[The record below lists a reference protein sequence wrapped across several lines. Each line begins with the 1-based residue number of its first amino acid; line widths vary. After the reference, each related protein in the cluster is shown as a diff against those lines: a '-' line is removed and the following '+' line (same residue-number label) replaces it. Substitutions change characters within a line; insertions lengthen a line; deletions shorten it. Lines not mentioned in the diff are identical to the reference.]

1 MKTYPFYQV
10 DVFCAS
16 AAQPLTGNPVAVV
29 LEAQDLSTQ
38 AMQQIARWT
47 NLSETTFVTEITE
60 VTPTSSAQLMG
71 YKLRIFTPGGELP
84 FAGHPTLGSAFAV
97 ASHLGL
103 SGSNVAA
110 KQDCAGGMIDVELN
124 LTDDSAKGMAK
135 LKLPTAHYSAISG
148 EQSGL
153 LAKAL
158 GCELVGAP
166 QVVNLGPKWLT
177 VGVSSGDALLALKP
191 NLELIDQ
198 ISRELNITGVNV
210 FGEYADQSGFEVR
223 SFAPTFGVPEDPVC
237 GSGNGAVAYYLRDQ
251 THRNLTSY
259 SACQGRAI
267 ERDGRIQISYNGA
280 DIWLGGV
287 CVNCVVGTLNV

>member
-1 MKTYPFYQV
+1 
-10 DVFCAS
+10 
-16 AAQPLTGNPVAVV
+16 
-29 LEAQDLSTQ
+29 
-38 AMQQIARWT
+38 
-47 NLSETTFVTEITE
+47 
-60 VTPTSSAQLMG
+60 MG

-124 LTDDSAKGMAK
+124 FTEGSAK
-135 LKLPTAHYSAISG
+135 LKLPTAYYSAISD
-148 EQSGL
+148 EQSLL
-153 LAKAL
+153 LANAL
-158 GCELVGAP
+158 GCELLGAP

-191 NLELIDQ
+191 NLEMIDQ
-198 ISRELNITGVNV
+198 ISRQLNITGVNV

-223 SFAPTFGVPEDPVC
+223 SFAPTYGVPEDPVC

-251 THRNLTSY
+251 AHRPSASY
-259 SACQGRAI
+259 SARQGRAI

>member
-29 LEAQDLSTQ
+29 MDAQDLSTQ

-60 VTPTSSAQLMG
+60 ITEATPASNAQLMG
-71 YKLRIFTPGGELP
+71 YKLRIFTPSGELP

-124 LTDDSAKGMAK
+124 FTKGSAK

-148 EQSGL
+148 EQSSL

-191 NLELIDQ
+191 NLEMIDQ
-198 ISRELNITGVNV
+198 ISRQLNITGVNV
-210 FGEYADQSGFEVR
+210 FGEYAHQSGFEVR

-251 THRNLTSY
+251 AHRAMTSY
-259 SACQGRAI
+259 SARQGRAI